1 MESSTN
7 FSCTSLGSGECP
19 LLVAMNLEGVPDLGL
34 DGPTSVTSISDGP
47 ELLLEMLEM
56 RWWREDY

>member
-1 MESSTN
+1 MEESPS
-7 FSCTSLGSGECP
+7 FSCTSPGSGECP
-19 LLVAMNLEGVPDLGL
+19 LLVAMNLGDLRDSDLAGQTNTTT
-34 DGPTSVTSISDGP
+34 TSEGP